1 MRNVKQKGKV
11 KVMAD
16 KPLVSVVIPTYNG
29 HKTIVQCLETVTN
42 QQTDFPYEVIVV
54 DSSPEPVEPLIKPRF
69 PQVKY
74 VHSERRLSAAEAR
87 NWGVKLASGDLV
99 AFVDCDIL
107 LPNNWLN
114 HIVNLLRE
122 KEIYGVGCA
131 IANKNKY
138 SIPAWIVHLAE
149 FPRSLPGGHP
159 HFVESFP
166 AGACC
171 YRRSVFQEFQFPPTL
186 GAGGEEPALNIALTR
201 KGMKLLHDPTIAVE
215 HPTPSRWKD
224 VFLRPFKTGKA
235 DGFCACQ
242 SETRATLFARF
253 PVLLFAYPFLRTVY
267 SGWHCFRSGLKY
279 GLLFTVLSPF
289 IFVAYCAWAIGI
301 YLGVREFQRRKEV
314 GQERTEGGR

>member
-1 MRNVKQKGKV
+1 MCDVKQKGKV

-16 KPLVSVVIPTYNG
+16 KPLVSVVIPTYNA

-74 VHSERRLSAAEAR
+74 VHSKQRLSSAEAR
-87 NWGVKLASGDLV
+87 NLGIELAKGDFI
-99 AFVDCDIL
+99 AFVDQDVL
-107 LPNNWLN
+107 LPNYWLACIIKRLQESD
-114 HIVNLLRE
+114 IV
-122 KEIYGVGCA
+122 GVGCA
-131 IANKNKY
+131 IANSNKW
-138 SIPAWIVHLAE
+138 SIPAWIVHLTE
-149 FPRSLPGGHP
+149 FPRSLPSKHLC
-159 HFVESFP
+159 FVESFP
-166 AGACC
+166 TAACC
-171 YRRSVFQEFQFPPTL
+171 YRKSVFQDTRFPPTL
-186 GAGGEEPALNIALTR
+186 GAGGDDPALNITLFR
-201 KGMKLLHDPTIAVE
+201 KGMKLLHDPTSVVK
-215 HPTPSRWKD
+215 HPTRSRWKD
-224 VFLRPFKTGKA
+224 VLSYPFKLGKA
-235 DGFCACQ
+235 DGFCGCQ
-242 SETRATLFARF
+242 SETRATLFVRF